1 MAYWRANI
9 QGTKAYP
16 TILIPNNNVNWG
28 LPKVKCLKRLYIMLI
43 MSDKFQGKPKKDDV
57 EYLLWQRSSRSSQR
71 WLTTTTRR
79 RGTVNMC

>member
-43 MSDKFQGKPKKDDV
+43 MSDKFQG
-57 EYLLWQRSSRSSQR
+57 EI
-71 WLTTTTRR
+71 
-79 RGTVNMC
+79 